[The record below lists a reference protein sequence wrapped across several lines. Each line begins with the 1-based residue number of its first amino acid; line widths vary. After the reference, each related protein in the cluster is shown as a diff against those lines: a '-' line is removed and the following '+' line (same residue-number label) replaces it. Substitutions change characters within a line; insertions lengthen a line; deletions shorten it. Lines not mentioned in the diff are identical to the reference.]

1 MNSKHFP
8 TIIALIMLIAM
19 LGLMSNCQVKT
30 DVSLEY
36 QAPTDSS
43 EHLDENGEPMKKRI
57 VPYEFQREKKNP

>member
-30 DVSLEY
+30 DIPLEY
-36 QAPTDSS
+36 NSPTEIS